1 MNSSDINTQDYINPQ
16 VDSERMRR
24 SRPATART
32 SEERRTR
39 RRPVPDPD
47 GPRKPQRIKKSDT
60 VSFFRDYRTHLAF
73 GIFLCLLGFVMTITC
88 ISFLSSHSADQ
99 SVVLN
104 RSIQEIVESGDTVEN
119 AGGPVGAKIAEWLL
133 VDTFGIGSFVL
144 AFYVFMLGLAVIR
157 IHKIEFSDFR
167 SAVFLQRRHCQ

>member
-47 GPRKPQRIKKSDT
+47 GPRKPQRIKNPT
-60 VSFFRDYRTHLAF
+60 QCLSFAITARTLLSASF
-73 GIFLCLLGFVMTITC
+73 CVCLDL
-88 ISFLSSHSADQ
+88 
-99 SVVLN
+99 
-104 RSIQEIVESGDTVEN
+104 
-119 AGGPVGAKIAEWLL
+119 
-133 VDTFGIGSFVL
+133 
-144 AFYVFMLGLAVIR
+144 
-157 IHKIEFSDFR
+157 
-167 SAVFLQRRHCQ
+167 